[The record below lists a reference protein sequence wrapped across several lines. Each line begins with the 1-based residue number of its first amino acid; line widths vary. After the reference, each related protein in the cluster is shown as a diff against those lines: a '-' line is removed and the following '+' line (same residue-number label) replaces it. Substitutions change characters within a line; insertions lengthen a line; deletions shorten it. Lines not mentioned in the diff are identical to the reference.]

1 MDLSPICKYSSQR
14 SLFGNCEI
22 LFSIKSPSVA
32 KVTDA
37 GDSSSEAALAFSF
50 QGRRASTN

>member
-1 MDLSPICKYSSQR
+1 MNLSPICKYSSQR
-14 SLFGNCEI
+14 RLFGNREI
-22 LFSIKSPSVA
+22 LSGIESPSVA

-37 GDSSSEAALAFSF
+37 GDSSSEAAQAFSF

>member
-14 SLFGNCEI
+14 PLFGNCEI

-37 GDSSSEAALAFSF
+37 GDSSSEAAQAFSF